1 MEVLL
6 RAQTLFRGG
15 SLEQAVELLEAHM
28 ASQPQDMRVAAALG
42 RIYRGIKQPEK
53 AAYWLRYSLENHD
66 ASPGFDEEDA
76 AYLVGAAEEE
86 PALELDYEYGVPSI
100 QSRAANDDDSLQQV
114 ASSQAVI
121 SEFKEEPETADGLQ
135 DIQPYIESELPEEA
149 LIEPEG
155 AAEESEAF
163 KAEEGGQ
170 PAEHLIKNSEDDE
183 VLNAADELADIPDFE
198 AEEPAD
204 IAVVDDLE
212 DEEAITLADD
222 EEFGE
227 GIVDLFEEADEEGD
241 DDLESFY
248 IELDPEDLGQDD
260 EPEEL
265 PERLTHREKAEG
277 IAAGLA
283 VEGEWLKK
291 DMGILVDVLAHHRSH
306 GKTQSALREL
316 LVKKQVTP
324 AELHVLHELRK
335 IWGSGGYNRTYRKQE
350 AEDGWPNISWRLA
363 LDLTRA
369 LKADDAV
376 EVLLFVEDCFQDW
389 NASADKISAFPIFSY
404 YLQHILDHMEQMAL
418 CCGQPPPA
426 YIEYEFFEQ
435 DDDGWEQW
443 HRPEPF
449 NFNIYRESEDSQW

>member
-6 RAQTLFRGG
+6 RAQTLFRCG
-15 SLEQAVELLEAHM
+15 SLEQAAELLEAHM
-28 ASQPQDMRVAAALG
+28 AGQPRDVKVAAALG
-42 RIYRGIKQPEK
+42 RIYRSLKQPEK
-53 AAYWLRYSLENHD
+53 AAYWLRYSLQHHEV
-66 ASPGFDEEDA
+66 ASDFDEEDA
-76 AYLVGAAEEE
+76 AYLVGSAEDE
-86 PALELDYEYGVPSI
+86 PTLELDYEYGVPVA
-100 QSRAANDDDSLQQV
+100 QPQAANDDDPRQQGKSAQV
-114 ASSQAVI
+114 SIIESAEVSEAADILEDVSPFI
-121 SEFKEEPETADGLQ
+121 DSEFPEATLT
-135 DIQPYIESELPEEA
+135 
-149 LIEPEG
+149 EPEG
-155 AAEESEAF
+155 AAEESKTF
-163 KAEEGGQ
+163 KAVERGQ
-170 PAEHLIKNSEDDE
+170 PAEDLEDSELLD
-183 VLNAADELADIPDFE
+183 AADVIAEIPDFE
-198 AEEPAD
+198 AEESAN
-204 IAVVDDLE
+204 IAFLDDLE
-212 DEEAITLADD
+212 DEEVIAVEGD
-222 EEFGE
+222 EALRQ
-227 GIVDLFEEADEEGD
+227 GIVDLFEEADEEEE

-277 IAAGLA
+277 VAAGLA

-324 AELHVLHELRK
+324 EELHVLHELRK
-335 IWGSGGYNRTYRKQE
+335 IWGTGGYNRTYRKEE
-350 AEDGWPNISWRLA
+350 AVDGWPNISWRLA

-369 LKADDAV
+369 LKADDAA

-389 NASADKISAFPIFSY
+389 NVSADKIAAFPIFSY
-404 YLQHILDHMEQMAL
+404 YLQHILDHMEEMAR

-449 NFNIYRESEDSQW
+449 NFNIYRESEDRQW